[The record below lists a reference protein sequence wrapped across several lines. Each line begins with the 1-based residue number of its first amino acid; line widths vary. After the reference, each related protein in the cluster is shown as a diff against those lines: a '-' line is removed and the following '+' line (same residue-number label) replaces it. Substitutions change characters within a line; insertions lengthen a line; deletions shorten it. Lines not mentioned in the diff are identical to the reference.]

1 VVNGLPDYGNV
12 IAYKILTDY
21 KLSTTYY
28 RLGGQNTT
36 TLAADLAYSDLE
48 IFVSDIARL
57 PDSGSVWI
65 NAEKIVY
72 QRVNRT
78 TGALQDLRR
87 GSLRTSVASVHAVGS
102 LVTDATQSQLV
113 AQDFNTAI
121 TEDVEVRNGIVGGS
135 NSSTY
140 LSSTVTSIP
149 QSRIWLNL
157 DV

>member
-1 VVNGLPDYGNV
+1 LP
-12 IAYKILTDY
+12 
-21 KLSTTYY
+21 
-28 RLGGQNTT
+28 QN
-36 TLAADLAYSDLE
+36 LAYSDAE
-48 IFVSDIARL
+48 IFVTDIARL

-72 QRVNRT
+72 QSVNRT
-78 TGALQDLRR
+78 AGTLQDLRR
-87 GSLRTSVASVHAVGS
+87 GSLRTSVASVHASGS
-102 LVTDATQSQLV
+102 LVTDATPSQLV
-113 AQDFNTAI
+113 AQDFTTAI